1 MLALAHTRFCT
12 MTAPERKPLARGA
25 VAGLTLLAAIIM
37 CGALGG
43 AIGAATGLLGPLLV
57 LGIFVGFVAGFIAV
71 RARFSDL

>member
-1 MLALAHTRFCT
+1 

-37 CGALGG
+37 CGALGA

-57 LGIFVGFVAGFIAV
+57 LGIFVGFIVGFIAV